1 MTKAARTILKIW
13 LGLCALLALTTAVAF
28 VPLGAANFPIAL
40 AIAVAKAALVLW
52 FFMELRGSGGLT
64 RLFAAAGFFWLA
76 ILIVM
81 TWADYAYRND
91 APAPVEASAP
101 VVR

>member
-1 MTKAARTILKIW
+1 MTKAGRTILKVW
-13 LGLCALLALTTAVAF
+13 LGLAALLALTTAIAF
-28 VPLGAANFPIAL
+28 VPLGAANFPVAL
-40 AIAVAKAALVLW
+40 AIAIAKAGLVLW

-64 RLFAAAGFFWLA
+64 RLFAAAGVFWLL

-91 APAPVEASAP
+91 SPAPVESTAP
-101 VVR
+101 IVH